1 MVDVTPGA
9 SVMLVR
15 LTYIPESLPTTLE
28 YLVTSPLS
36 VGAADLSVGASA
48 LDLSCSRLRSLNP
61 DYPRMYAVAPMEDE
75 GKRRWW
81 KLSKDLDGDRVPQM
95 WARAMDDVEDPH
107 AAAIQVA
114 TALVHA
120 VVGRVAAS
128 VVLNGRAWDPGFEN
142 LWIHMDNDCGI
153 DWAGVMDE
161 TMRALP
167 DDETIASSRTVV
179 VPCERALLVW
189 TTHRCIT
196 ALVPIHRAVSRCAQ
210 IDWVRF
216 SSLVGESVLGA
227 AAHVPVLAGSG
238 EVVAQRR
245 GQGMLDAFVAAGM
258 PVRVRPRPIRA
269 RAGTAAAFERS
280 LHN

>member
-1 MVDVTPGA
+1 MEC
-9 SVMLVR
+9 LVA
-15 LTYIPESLPTTLE
+15 
-28 YLVTSPLS
+28 SPLS
-36 VGAADLSVGASA
+36 VSTSALAVDASA

-61 DYPRMYAVAPMEDE
+61 DYPRMYAVAPMENE

-81 KLSKDLDGDRVPQM
+81 KLSTGLDGDRVPQM
-95 WARAMDDVEDPH
+95 WARALDDVEDPH

-128 VVLNGRAWDPGFEN
+128 VVLDGRAWDPGFEN

-153 DWAGVMDE
+153 DWVGVQDE

-167 DDETIASSRTVV
+167 NDDTAGSSRTVV

-189 TTHRCIT
+189 TAHRCIT
-196 ALVPIHRAVSRCAQ
+196 SLVPIHRAVSRCAQ

-216 SSLVGESVLGA
+216 SGLVGESVLGA
-227 AAHVPVLAGSG
+227 AAHVPVLAGGG

-269 RAGTAAAFERS
+269 RAGVAAAFERS
-280 LHN
+280 LRN